1 MTDFVR
7 LIADQFSTFDPD
19 YITQQQAYAQKL
31 APLQDRLIAIQ
42 KTGNSMAASDQMMIE
57 CKWLLMY
64 TADWTALGAK
74 LVALARSLDDP
85 DQGWAEKQVSADGS
99 WGPCYDQWFLKV
111 DAMIDAVNTL
121 ADAGQTPEYPLS
133 FLGPIATP
141 EKMIAW
147 LESQK
152 ISKIFADG
160 LDRRDAL
167 GAVTATLSQM
177 CFKSEIRDYFRSS
190 VKGFDLTDDYI
201 RAYKNWLDDW
211 QNSQSGYWGGWFDTP
226 SDGVLESADL
236 SLTFHNISY
245 QHGKVDLWPQI
256 FNTTLAIRDGTYPFG
271 WKHNDDFNNHNNYDV
286 TRIFELGWSRVDAD
300 QQKAASNDIGHILD
314 WCLTKSMTPD
324 GGFIDDPTFYNSVG
338 AAYYY
343 GVSFLDQAGYFGTT
357 RPFWTNTPFADG
369 PALCRKIQQNIKS
382 EGLDDDEA
390 EAALEKLVDACG
402 NCG

>member
-1 MTDFVR
+1 MTDFIR
-7 LIADQFSTFDPD
+7 LMKEQFCLFDPD
-19 YITQQQAYAQKL
+19 YVTQQEAYAAKL
-31 APLQDRLIAIQ
+31 APLQDKLIAIQ
-42 KTGNSMAASDQMMIE
+42 QTGNSMAASDQQMIE

-64 TADWTALGAK
+64 TADWET
-74 LVALARSLDDP
+74 LATRIDAFAASLENP
-85 DQGWAEKQVSADGS
+85 DQSWAEEQVPGDGS

-121 ADAGQTPEYPLS
+121 ADAGHAPQYP
-133 FLGPIATP
+133 FAFMAPIATP

-152 ISKIFADG
+152 TSKIYADG

-177 CFKSEIRDYFRSS
+177 CFKSKIRDYFQTY
-190 VKGFDLTDDYI
+190 VKGFDLTQDYI
-201 RAYKNWLDDW
+201 DAYKQWLDSW
-211 QNSQSGYWGGWFDTP
+211 QDDQSGYWGGWIDTP
-226 SDGVLESADL
+226 DQGVLKSNDL

-245 QHGKVDLWPQI
+245 QHGKVDLWTRI
-256 FNTTLAIRDGTYPFG
+256 FQTTLAIRDDAYPFG
-271 WKHNDDFNNHNNYDV
+271 WKHNGDFNNHNNYDV
-286 TRIFELGWSRVDAD
+286 AKIFDLGWSQVDTD
-300 QQKAASNDIGHILD
+300 MQKDASTDIGLVLD

-357 RPFWTNTPFADG
+357 APFWTDKPFPDG
-369 PALCRKIQQNIKS
+369 PALCCKIQKNIKS
-382 EGLDDDEA
+382 KGLEDDEA
-390 EAALEKLVDACG
+390 KAAMEKLVDACG
-402 NCG
+402 NCT